1 MGRFLGLVRDVYTDS
16 IADCRVADDA
26 LPVLLPELAFCAT
39 AFVILSIDANDKII
53 VKNCKT

>member
-1 MGRFLGLVRDVYTDS
+1 VGRLVRDVYTDS

-53 VKNCKT
+53 VKNGKT